1 MSKAMTFDELREV
14 LDFINE
20 NNNPINGA
28 KEGFRTIKYVDPVI
42 DMRDQRCFCI
52 KFRGYGDSTVFT
64 TINQWGDHPLSLKE
78 RVILYLQ
85 GKSDGSFIQN

>member
-1 MSKAMTFDELREV
+1 MTFDELREV
-14 LDFINE
+14 LEFINQ
-20 NNNPINGA
+20 NNSPVYGSKKNCP
-28 KEGFRTIKYVDPVI
+28 TVKYVDPVL

-78 RVILYLQ
+78 RVMLYLT
-85 GKSDGSFIQN
+85 GNDDGSFIKD